1 MVFSTIEFLFQF
13 LPIFLVG
20 YYLTP
25 PRYRNVTLV
34 AGSLIFYAIGSGW
47 YTLLLILSA
56 LINYTLSHAI
66 TRAKVRDPHQAKL
79 LFILG
84 LIYDFG
90 MLVVFKYTN
99 FLIGNLNGLLS
110 VFHVSLPAA
119 KLILPLGISFYTFQV
134 TSYLIDV
141 YTKKVRPASSLL
153 ELGTFVCMFPQ
164 LISGPITNF
173 GEMQP
178 QIQKRRVDATMLE
191 DGMQTF
197 ILGLGAKTLL
207 ANPMGGLWNNLGVI
221 GYDSISTPYAWL
233 GAFAYSF
240 QIYFDFSGYSMMA
253 IGVGKMLGFQLPQ
266 NFNLPYM
273 SGSAAE
279 FWRRWH
285 MTLGR
290 WFKNYIYFPLG
301 GSRKGSLKTIRN
313 MLVVWAFTGLWHGAS
328 WNFVLWGLIFFVL
341 LVLEKNV
348 YGKFLER
355 THILKHAYIIFII
368 PLTWM
373 VFAISDMHQLGTYFT
388 RLFPFL
394 SSQETQSN
402 TRDVMLAL
410 HNYWKI
416 LIPCVL
422 FCTPLPLH
430 YYKKYRKSGFCLIIL
445 ILIFIFSIRAMMTQT
460 NNPFLYFQF

>member
-56 LINYTLSHAI
+56 LINYALSHAI
-66 TRAKVRDPHQAKL
+66 TRAKVRDPRQAKL

-84 LIYDFG
+84 LVYDFG

-394 SSQETQSN
+394 SSQEIQSN

>member
-56 LINYTLSHAI
+56 LINYALSHAI
-66 TRAKVRDPHQAKL
+66 TRAKVRDPHRAKL

-422 FCTPLPLH
+422 FCTPLPLY